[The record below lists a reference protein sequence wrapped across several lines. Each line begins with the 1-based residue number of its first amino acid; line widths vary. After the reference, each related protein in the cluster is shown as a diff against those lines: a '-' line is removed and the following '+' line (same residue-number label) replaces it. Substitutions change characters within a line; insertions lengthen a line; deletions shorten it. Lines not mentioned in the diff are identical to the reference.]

1 MVKNE
6 RAYPQFSMC
15 GLNCGLCPM
24 YHVRESGCPGCGGKG
39 HHSCAIK
46 RCGQEHDNVE
56 FCFQCRDYPCE
67 RYKAVSPYDSFIT
80 YRHVLKDFQKA
91 ENDGLENYK
100 IMLNEKIE
108 ILRYLLEHYNDGR
121 RKTFY
126 CTAVNLLELEDLK
139 SVMAQ
144 IKEKITGETPIKES
158 AKQVVRLFQTMAE
171 EKGISLKLNK
181 KKAEK
186 IR

>member
-1 MVKNE
+1 MEKNE

-24 YHVRESGCPGCGGKG
+24 YHMRESGCPGCGGKG
-39 HHSCAIK
+39 HRSCTIK
-46 RCGQEHDNVE
+46 KCGQEHDNIE

-67 RYKAVSPYDSFIT
+67 RYETVSPYDSFIS

-91 ENDGLENYK
+91 ERDGLENYK

-108 ILRYLLEHYNDGR
+108 ILRYLLKNYNDGS

-126 CTAVNLLELEDLK
+126 CTAVNLLELED
-139 SVMAQ
+139 VNRVITQ
-144 IKEKITGETPIKES
+144 IKEAIAPETPLKES
-158 AKQVVRLFQTMAE
+158 AKQVVYLFQTMAE
-171 EKGISLKLNK
+171 EKEISLKLKK
-181 KKAEK
+181 KKAKKEK
-186 IR
+186 